1 MGSFLVRGERPKP
14 TSALGRIFRAYVAE
28 QLDRLGHRHVVVAGA
43 ELTGALGQSRRCD
56 VLVAQVGVC
65 VAMEAS
71 VQAGPQEEADQ
82 RPRDLLPRRDSNL
95 QPAELILN
103 ELASVGR

>member
-28 QLDRLGHRHVVVAGA
+28 QLDRLGHRHLVVAGA

-95 QPAELILN
+95 QPAD
-103 ELASVGR
+103 